1 MTANNRVVVVVVKI
15 GVSTTLRHNINVCL
29 SPLINEKKT
38 KEIKENNKKWLKG
51 KETGL
56 FSFIIFFEQQS
67 FHLWVISE
75 NVSFRNSWS
84 EQYVHVCSEDTCVF
98 LSYVS
103 WPWLC
108 GLREPPADV
117 QIQHFISIW
126 IISAAGLWVWLE
138 LNTER
143 NLEMLLPVWD
153 RRVTTCWHRVNNPH
167 TAIMR

>member
-1 MTANNRVVVVVVKI
+1 MTKRKRNWTVFIHNLLWTTI
-15 GVSTTLRHNINVCL
+15 ISSVSDFWKCFFQ
-29 SPLINEKKT
+29 KK
-38 KEIKENNKKWLKG
+38 NKK
-51 KETGL
+51 
-56 FSFIIFFEQQS
+56 
-67 FHLWVISE
+67 
-75 NVSFRNSWS
+75 NSWG
-84 EQYVHVCSEDTCVF
+84 EHYVHVCSEDTCVF

-167 TAIMR
+167 GNPVLMILRLLNHFHLFLFLFCQSGWQ